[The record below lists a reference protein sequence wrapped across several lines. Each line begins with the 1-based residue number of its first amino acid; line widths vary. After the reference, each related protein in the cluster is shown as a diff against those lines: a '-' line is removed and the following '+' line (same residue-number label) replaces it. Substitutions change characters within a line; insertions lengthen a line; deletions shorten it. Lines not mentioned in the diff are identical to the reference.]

1 MTRHEGTQ
9 KDNKIKAMIDFD
21 DEQTS
26 SIKLV
31 AIQKN
36 SAVNLTTRFMKGKML
51 MFSKTSLCSFVYDI
65 IDVLYFPHEDKRF
78 KNIYEKYNIQ
88 KCFVYQNLT
97 NTDSTSLFFIF
108 ICNLN
113 SQLNKQDRRKF
124 IFEVL
129 TQ

>member
-26 SIKLV
+26 SIKLL

-36 SAVNLTTRFMKGKML
+36 SAVYLTTRFMKGKML
-51 MFSKTSLCSFVYDI
+51 MFSKTPLCSFVYDI
-65 IDVLYFPHEDKRF
+65 IDVLYFAHEDKTF
-78 KNIYEKYNIQ
+78 KNIYEKYNFQ

-97 NTDSTSLFFIF
+97 NTDSTSLFFIL

>member
-1 MTRHEGTQ
+1 MTRHEETQ

-26 SIKLV
+26 SIKLP

-36 SAVNLTTRFMKGKML
+36 STVNLTTRFKKGKML

-65 IDVLYFPHEDKRF
+65 IDALCFPHEDKTF
-78 KNIYEKYNIQ
+78 KNICEKYKIR

-113 SQLNKQDRRKF
+113 SQLNKQDSRKI
-124 IFEVL
+124 IFSVL
-129 TQ
+129 AQ